1 MQRARHVIGC
11 HFTQETRLHNAC
23 RYRGKQRSPGRH
35 SWAVVFTSAVAVCAV
50 ETIADEVQQTLV
62 RMRYA
67 RAELM
72 ASVAGVTAGLD
83 G

>member
-1 MQRARHVIGC
+1 
-11 HFTQETRLHNAC
+11 
-23 RYRGKQRSPGRH
+23 
-35 SWAVVFTSAVAVCAV
+35 VAVCAV